1 MDPISVHYSST
12 SSSHKSNKLV
22 IFVIVVNSFPRLKFC
37 YIYETRN
44 PNWLN
49 SLSPLLSSSSSPS
62 SSEGLVNLTW
72 VAALAHAQDASD
84 DIDWNQIFFVRRHP
98 IIRYSQL
105 FIAVY
110 GLVESLFYFY
120 LSYNVISSVSFLKQ
134 IDVISI
140 CLY

>member
-1 MDPISVHYSST
+1 M
-12 SSSHKSNKLV
+12 L
-22 IFVIVVNSFPRLKFC
+22 
-37 YIYETRN
+37 RN

-120 LSYNVISSVSFLKQ
+120 LSYNVISSASKANRRHLNMPILIKNDYFLRTIFWRNSK
-134 IDVISI
+134 ILIFTSKLFVR
-140 CLY
+140 CRGLLRYE